1 MRSRSWFRLYR
12 RRTRNGGLVSQR
24 SRQAIL
30 RSPFHAGL
38 LDCKKCEYAAQA
50 KDFYISEW
58 FVRAR
63 AYVERS
69 GCPWFIL
76 SAKFGLIRSE
86 LVIEPYEFTLNNMVI
101 AERRAWVTRVQLP
114 MERSLSAGRRCAVL
128 AGHRYREVLMDFLV
142 QRYTT
147 DVPMRGL
154 AIGKQLRWLAT
165 H

>member
-101 AERRAWVTRVQLP
+101 AERRAWVSSSRILPSSGSSRSATTSTLCVTACSPTRT
-114 MERSLSAGRRCAVL
+114 GR
-128 AGHRYREVLMDFLV
+128 
-142 QRYTT
+142 
-147 DVPMRGL
+147 P
-154 AIGKQLRWLAT
+154 
-165 H
+165 